1 MVSLSPGIQVI
12 SNILNIS
19 IFLSQLQRRRLN
31 LQGFPSDRSVVIID
45 VGVSER
51 PRICRALAQD
61 GGQPSRKTSRMLQV
75 LGLEPECQD
84 GTRIEIEFSLMA
96 NGLNQLYLH
105 SNPDQLSSK
114 LAGW

>member
-1 MVSLSPGIQVI
+1 MSQDLSRSGSGWRPA
-12 SNILNIS
+12 
-19 IFLSQLQRRRLN
+19 LQKDP
-31 LQGFPSDRSVVIID
+31 PS
-45 VGVSER
+45 VG
-51 PRICRALAQD
+51 AQ
-61 GGQPSRKTSRMLQV
+61 
-75 LGLEPECQD
+75 PECQD